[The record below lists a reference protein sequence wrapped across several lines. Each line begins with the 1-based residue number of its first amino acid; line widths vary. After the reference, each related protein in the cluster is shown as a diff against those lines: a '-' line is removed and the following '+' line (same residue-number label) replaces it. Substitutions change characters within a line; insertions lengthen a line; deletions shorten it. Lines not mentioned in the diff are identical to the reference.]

1 MINQLT
7 DFTKDGQKITLN
19 YENGPMILT
28 VLTPEIMRFF
38 QDRGNASNS
47 YAIEGDKEIKT
58 DFTVKNKGDHIEIAT
73 AKLIVKAYDDEKI
86 DVFDEQGNPLVVD
99 YRGKRTPIDRQMDE
113 EHLKLAESEG
123 HDVDKLLGKH
133 DADYYEVVKSL
144 ADDEEFYGL
153 GDKTGYLNKRHY
165 AYDNWNTDNPDP
177 QVESFTR
184 LYKSI
189 PILLGLKN
197 GHPYGIFFDNTYRNH
212 IDLGKESNNYYYYS
226 ADNGNLDYYVIGG
239 ASLKAVVTNYTYLT
253 GRVPM
258 PQKWTL
264 GYQQSRWGYSVSQK
278 QVEKIA
284 ENLRK
289 YDLPCDVLHL
299 DIDYMKG
306 YRVFTWRKDTYEA
319 PEEFIKKMRKLG
331 FRIITIIDPGVKKDD
346 ADYKIYQEGIEKG
359 YFVKATDGTVYV
371 NEVWPGDAVFPD
383 FGRQKVRQWW
393 AKNCKYLVDLGVSG
407 IWDDMNEPASFR
419 GEIPGD
425 VVFHNEEEASTHNKM
440 HNVYGHNM
448 AKATYEGLKKYSGK
462 RPFVITRAAYAG
474 TQKFSTVWTG
484 DNQSLW
490 PHVQMMIPQLCNLGL
505 SGFSFAGTDIGGFG
519 ADTTPELLTR
529 WIEGALFSPLYRNHA
544 ALGTRSQEPWVFGE
558 STLSIYRKYLKLRY
572 RFIPYL
578 YDEFYREGKTGL
590 PVMRP
595 LVLNYENDPHVYN
608 MNDEYMVGEDILTA
622 PVVQEGQT
630 KRAVYLPEGEWI
642 DFWNGVEYA
651 GRNTIL
657 VDAPID
663 KLPLF
668 IKKNTIL
675 PWGKEVSHI
684 SDEPDESMTF
694 RVFGK
699 KGKYVHY
706 QDNGTDF
713 KYQKGEY
720 NLYKVKV
727 NKDGSVKVKLE
738 KHGFGP
744 VYRRITV
751 QLPNKKI
758 EFKYKNGE
766 YVRKQMR

>member
-558 STLSIYRKYLKLRY
+558 PTLSIYRKYLKLRY

-578 YDEFYREGKTGL
+578 YDEFYRETQTGL

-608 MNDEYMVGEDILTA
+608 LNDEYMVGEDILTA
-622 PVVQEGQT
+622 PVVQQGQT
-630 KRAVYLPEGEWI
+630 KRAVYLPKGEWI
-642 DFWNGVEYA
+642 DFWNGVEYS
-651 GRNTIL
+651 GKTTIL
-657 VDAPID
+657 VDAPIG

-684 SDEPDESMTF
+684 SGEPDESMTF
-694 RVFGK
+694 RLFGK

-720 NLYKVKV
+720 NLYKVEV

-744 VYRRITV
+744 VYCRITV

-766 YVRKQMR
+766 YVRK

>member
-28 VLTPEIMRFF
+28 VLTPEIVRFF

-578 YDEFYREGKTGL
+578 YDEFYRETQTGL

-766 YVRKQMR
+766 YVRK

>member
-299 DIDYMKG
+299 DIDYMDG
-306 YRVFTWRKDTYEA
+306 YRVFTWRKDSYEDPA
-319 PEEFIKKMRKLG
+319 DFIKKMHKLG

-346 ADYKIYQEGIEKG
+346 AGYKIYQEGLEKG
-359 YFVKATDGTVYV
+359 YFVKAPDGTVYV

-383 FGRQKVRQWW
+383 FGREEVRQWW
-393 AKNCKYLVDLGVSG
+393 AKNCKYLVDLGVAG

-558 STLSIYRKYLKLRY
+558 PTLSIYRKYLKLRY

-578 YDEFYREGKTGL
+578 YDEFYRESKTGL

-657 VDAPID
+657 VDAPIG

-684 SDEPDESMTF
+684 SGEPDESMTF
-694 RVFGK
+694 RLFGK

-720 NLYKVKV
+720 NLYKVEV

-766 YVRKQMR
+766 YVRK

>member
-1 MINQLT
+1 MVNKLINFIQ
-7 DFTKDGQKITLN
+7 DGQKLTVN
-19 YENGPMILT
+19 YDNKPLILT
-28 VLTPEIMRFF
+28 VITPEIVRVF

-47 YAIEGDKEIKT
+47 YAIDGDKSIKT
-58 DFTVKNKGDHIEIAT
+58 DFKVKEKDGHVELST
-73 AKLIVKAYDDEKI
+73 AKLTVKIYDDEKI
-86 DVFDEQGNPLVVD
+86 DVYDEKGNPLILD
-99 YRGKRTPIDRQMDE
+99 YRKKRTPIDRQMDE

-123 HDVDKLLGKH
+123 HDVKNLLGAHNK
-133 DADYYEVVKSL
+133 DYYEIVKSL
-144 ADDEEFYGL
+144 ADDEQFYGL
-153 GDKTGYLNKRHY
+153 GDKTGFINKRHY

-197 GHPYGIFFDNTYRNH
+197 KHPYGIFFDNTYRNH
-212 IDLGKESNNYYYYS
+212 IDLGKESNDYYYYS
-226 ADNGNLDYYVIGG
+226 AVDGNIDYYIIGG
-239 ASLKAVVTNYTYLT
+239 DSLKEVITNYTYLT

-299 DIDYMKG
+299 DIDYMNG
-306 YRVFTWRKDTYEA
+306 YRVFTWRKDTYEKPA
-319 PEEFIKKMRKLG
+319 DFVKKMRKLG
-331 FRIITIIDPGVKKDD
+331 FRIITIIDPGVKKDNH
-346 ADYKIYQEGIEKG
+346 DYKIYQEGIEKG
-359 YFVKATDGTVYV
+359 YFVKAPDGTVYV
-371 NEVWPGDAVFPD
+371 NQVWPGDSVFPD
-383 FGRQKVRQWW
+383 FGRKEVRKWW
-393 AKNCKYLVDLGVSG
+393 AKNCKYLVDLGVAG
-407 IWDDMNEPASFR
+407 IWDDMNEPASFK
-419 GEIPGD
+419 GEIPQD
-425 VVFHNEEEASTHNKM
+425 VIFHNEEEASTHKKM

-490 PHVQMMIPQLCNLGL
+490 THVQMMIPQLCNLGM

-558 STLSIYRKYLKLRY
+558 PTLSIYRKYLKLRY

-578 YDEFYREGKTGL
+578 YDEFYRETKTGL
-590 PVMRP
+590 PIMRP
-595 LVLNYENDPHVYN
+595 LVLNYENDTQVYN
-608 MNDEYMVGEDILTA
+608 LNDEYMVGEDILAA

-630 KRAVYLPEGEWI
+630 KRAVYLPKGKWI
-642 DFWNGVEYA
+642 DFWNGVEHA
-651 GRNTIL
+651 GKTTIL

-694 RVFGK
+694 RLFGK
-699 KGKYVHY
+699 RGKYVHY

-720 NLYKVKV
+720 NLYEVEV

-751 QLPNKKI
+751 QLPNKKVV
-758 EFKYKNGE
+758 FKYKNGK
-766 YVRKQMR
+766 YVRK

>member
-1 MINQLT
+1 MANKLKNFIQ
-7 DFTKDGQKITLN
+7 DGQKVTLN
-19 YENGPMILT
+19 YEDGELELR
-28 VLTPEIMRFF
+28 VLTPEIVRVFEN
-38 QDRGNASNS
+38 RGNASNS
-47 YAIEGDKEIKT
+47 YAIAGDKEIKT
-58 DFTVKNKGDHIEIAT
+58 DFRIEEKDDHAELSTEKLLVKI
-73 AKLIVKAYDDEKI
+73 YDDKKI
-86 DVFDEQGNPLVVD
+86 DVYDEKDHPLIID
-99 YRGKRTPIDRQMDE
+99 YRGERTPIDRQMDE
-113 EHLKLAESEG
+113 EHKKLAESEG
-123 HDVDKLLGKH
+123 HEVAGSKKEDKN
-133 DADYYEVVKSL
+133 YYEIVKKL
-144 ADDEEFYGL
+144 ASDEQFYGL
-153 GDKTGYLNKRHY
+153 GDKTGFLNKRHY
-165 AYDNWNTDNPDP
+165 AYNNWNTDDPAP
-177 QVESFTR
+177 QVESFLS
-184 LYKSI
+184 LYKSV
-189 PILLGLKN
+189 PILLGLKD

-212 IDLGKESNNYYYYS
+212 IDLGKESNDYYYYS
-226 ADNGNLDYYVIGG
+226 AVDGNIDYYIIGG
-239 ASLKAVVTNYTYLT
+239 DSLKEVITNYTYLT

-278 QVEKIA
+278 QVEKIV

-299 DIDYMKG
+299 DIDYMRG
-306 YRVFTWRKDTYEA
+306 YRVFTWRKDTYES
-319 PEEFIKKMRKLG
+319 PDKFIKKMRKLG

-346 ADYKIYQEGIEKG
+346 DYKIYKEGLEKG
-359 YFVKATDGTVYV
+359 YFVKAPDGTVYV

-383 FGRQKVRQWW
+383 FGRKEVRKWW
-393 AKNCKYLVDLGVSG
+393 ARNCKYLVDLGVSG

-419 GEIPGD
+419 GEIPQD
-425 VVFHNEEEASTHNKM
+425 IVFHNEEQASTHKKM

-490 PHVQMMIPQLCNLGL
+490 THVQMMIPQLCNLGM

-558 STLSIYRKYLKLRY
+558 PTLSIYRKYLKLRY

-578 YDEFYREGKTGL
+578 YDEFYRETKTGL
-590 PVMRP
+590 PIMRP
-595 LVLNYENDPHVYN
+595 LVLNYENDPQVYN
-608 MNDEYMVGEDILTA
+608 LNDEYMVGEDILAA

-630 KRAVYLPEGEWI
+630 KRAVYLPKGKWI
-642 DFWNGVEYA
+642 DFWNGVEYS
-651 GRNTIL
+651 GKTTIL
-657 VDAPID
+657 VDAPIG

-684 SDEPDESMTF
+684 SDAPDESMTF

-699 KGKYVHY
+699 KGKYIHY

-727 NKDGSVKVKLE
+727 SKGGSVKVKLE

-751 QLPNKKI
+751 QLPNKKV

-766 YVRKQMR
+766 YVRK

>member
-1 MINQLT
+1 MVNKLINFIQ
-7 DFTKDGQKITLN
+7 DGQKLTVN
-19 YENGPMILT
+19 YDNKPLILT
-28 VLTPEIMRFF
+28 VITPEIVRVF

-47 YAIEGDKEIKT
+47 YAIDGDKSIKT
-58 DFTVKNKGDHIEIAT
+58 DFKVKEKDGHVELST
-73 AKLIVKAYDDEKI
+73 AKLTVKIYDDEKI
-86 DVFDEQGNPLVVD
+86 DVYDEKGNPLILD
-99 YRGKRTPIDRQMDE
+99 YRKKRTPIDRQMDE

-123 HDVDKLLGKH
+123 HDVKNLLGAH
-133 DADYYEVVKSL
+133 DKDYYEIVKSL
-144 ADDEEFYGL
+144 ADDEQFYGL
-153 GDKTGYLNKRHY
+153 GDKTGFINKRHY

-197 GHPYGIFFDNTYRNH
+197 KHPYGIFFDNTYRNH
-212 IDLGKESNNYYYYS
+212 IDLGKESNDYYYYS
-226 ADNGNLDYYVIGG
+226 AVDGNIDYYIIGG
-239 ASLKAVVTNYTYLT
+239 DSLKEVITNYTYLT

-289 YDLPCDVLHL
+289 YDLPCDVIHL
-299 DIDYMKG
+299 DIDYMNG
-306 YRVFTWRKDTYEA
+306 YRVFTWRKDTYEKPA
-319 PEEFIKKMRKLG
+319 DFVKKMRKLG
-331 FRIITIIDPGVKKDD
+331 FRIITIIDPGVKKDNH
-346 ADYKIYQEGIEKG
+346 DYKIYQEGIEKG
-359 YFVKATDGTVYV
+359 YFVKAPDGTVYV
-371 NEVWPGDAVFPD
+371 NQVWPGDAVFPD
-383 FGRQKVRQWW
+383 FGRKEVRKWW
-393 AKNCKYLVDLGVSG
+393 AKNCKYLVDLGVAG
-407 IWDDMNEPASFR
+407 IWDDMNEPASFK
-419 GEIPGD
+419 GEIPQD
-425 VVFHNEEEASTHNKM
+425 VIFHNEEEASTHKKM

-490 PHVQMMIPQLCNLGL
+490 THVQMMIPQLCNLGM

-558 STLSIYRKYLKLRY
+558 PTLSIYRKYLKLRY

-578 YDEFYREGKTGL
+578 YDEFYRETKTGL
-590 PVMRP
+590 PIMRP
-595 LVLNYENDPHVYN
+595 LVLNYENDPQVYN
-608 MNDEYMVGEDILTA
+608 LNDEYMVGEDILAA

-630 KRAVYLPEGEWI
+630 KRAVYLPKGKWI
-642 DFWNGVEYA
+642 DFWNGVEHA
-651 GRNTIL
+651 GKTTIL

-694 RVFGK
+694 RLFGK
-699 KGKYVHY
+699 RGKYVHY

-720 NLYKVKV
+720 NLYEVEV

-751 QLPNKKI
+751 QLPNKKVV
-758 EFKYKNGE
+758 FKYKNGK
-766 YVRKQMR
+766 YVRK

>member
-19 YENGPMILT
+19 YENGSMILT

-133 DADYYEVVKSL
+133 DGDYYEVVKSL

-766 YVRKQMR
+766 YVRK

>member
-28 VLTPEIMRFF
+28 VLTPEIVRFF

-58 DFTVKNKGDHIEIAT
+58 DFTVKNKGDHIEITT

-133 DADYYEVVKSL
+133 DGDYYEVVKSL

-359 YFVKATDGTVYV
+359 YFVKAADGTVYV

-578 YDEFYREGKTGL
+578 YDEFYRETQTGL

-608 MNDEYMVGEDILTA
+608 LNDEYMVGEDILTA
-622 PVVQEGQT
+622 PVVQQGQT
-630 KRAVYLPEGEWI
+630 KRAVYLPKGEWI
-642 DFWNGVEYA
+642 DFWNGVEYS
-651 GRNTIL
+651 GGNTIL

-668 IKKNTIL
+668 IKKDTIL
-675 PWGKEVSHI
+675 PWGKEVDHI
-684 SDEPDESMTF
+684 SDEPDKDMTF
-694 RVFGK
+694 RVFGNG
-699 KGKYVHY
+699 GKYRHY
-706 QDNGTDF
+706 QDNGVDF
-713 KYQKGEY
+713 EYQKGEY
-720 NLYKVKV
+720 NLYKVEV

-744 VYRRITV
+744 VYCRITV

-766 YVRKQMR
+766 YVRK

>member
-58 DFTVKNKGDHIEIAT
+58 DFTVKKKGDHIEIAT

-133 DADYYEVVKSL
+133 DGDYYEVVKSL

-766 YVRKQMR
+766 YVRK

>member
-58 DFTVKNKGDHIEIAT
+58 DFTFTVKNKGDHIEIAT

-558 STLSIYRKYLKLRY
+558 PTLSIYRKYLKLRY

-578 YDEFYREGKTGL
+578 YDEFYRETQTGL

-608 MNDEYMVGEDILTA
+608 LNDEYMVGEDILTA
-622 PVVQEGQT
+622 PVVQQGQT
-630 KRAVYLPEGEWI
+630 KRAVYLPKGEWI
-642 DFWNGVEYA
+642 DFWNGVEYS
-651 GRNTIL
+651 GGNTIL

-668 IKKNTIL
+668 IKKDTIL
-675 PWGKEVSHI
+675 PWGKEVDHI

-694 RVFGK
+694 RLFGK

-720 NLYKVKV
+720 NLYKVEV

-744 VYRRITV
+744 VYCRITV

-766 YVRKQMR
+766 YVRK

>member
-1 MINQLT
+1 MANKLKNFIQ
-7 DFTKDGQKITLN
+7 DGQKVTLN
-19 YENGPMILT
+19 YEDGELELR
-28 VLTPEIMRFF
+28 VLTPEIVRVFEN
-38 QDRGNASNS
+38 RGNASNS
-47 YAIEGDKEIKT
+47 YAIAGDKEIKT
-58 DFTVKNKGDHIEIAT
+58 NFRIEEKDDHAELSTEKLFVKI
-73 AKLIVKAYDDEKI
+73 YDDKKI
-86 DVFDEQGNPLVVD
+86 DVYDEKDHPLIID
-99 YRGKRTPIDRQMDE
+99 YRGERTPIDRQMDE
-113 EHLKLAESEG
+113 EHKKLAESEG
-123 HDVDKLLGKH
+123 HEVAGSKKEDKN
-133 DADYYEVVKSL
+133 YYEIVKKL
-144 ADDEEFYGL
+144 ASDEQFYGL
-153 GDKTGYLNKRHY
+153 GDKTGFLNKRHY
-165 AYDNWNTDNPDP
+165 AYNNWNTDDPAP
-177 QVESFTR
+177 QVESFPS
-184 LYKSI
+184 LYKSV
-189 PILLGLKN
+189 PILLGLKD

-212 IDLGKESNNYYYYS
+212 IDLGKESNDYYYYS
-226 ADNGNLDYYVIGG
+226 AVDGNIDYYIIGG
-239 ASLKAVVTNYTYLT
+239 DSLKEIITNYTYLT

-299 DIDYMKG
+299 DIDYMRG
-306 YRVFTWRKDTYEA
+306 YRVFTWRKDTYES
-319 PEEFIKKMRKLG
+319 PDKFIKKMRKLG

-346 ADYKIYQEGIEKG
+346 DYKIYKEGLEKG
-359 YFVKATDGTVYV
+359 YFVKAPDGTVYV

-383 FGRQKVRQWW
+383 FGRKEVRKWW
-393 AKNCKYLVDLGVSG
+393 ARNCKYLVDLGVSG

-419 GEIPGD
+419 GEIPQD
-425 VVFHNEEEASTHNKM
+425 IVFHNEEQASTHKKM

-490 PHVQMMIPQLCNLGL
+490 THVQMMIPQLCNLGM

-544 ALGTRSQEPWVFGE
+544 ALGTRSQEPWIFGE
-558 STLSIYRKYLKLRY
+558 PTLSIYRKYLKLRY

-578 YDEFYREGKTGL
+578 YDEFYREIKTGL
-590 PVMRP
+590 PIMRP
-595 LVLNYENDPHVYN
+595 LVLNYENDPQVYN
-608 MNDEYMVGEDILTA
+608 LNDEYMVGEDILAA

-630 KRAVYLPEGEWI
+630 KRAVYLPKGKWI
-642 DFWNGVEYA
+642 DFWNGVEYS
-651 GRNTIL
+651 GKTTIL
-657 VDAPID
+657 VDAPIG

-699 KGKYVHY
+699 KGKYIHY

-727 NKDGSVKVKLE
+727 SKDGSVKVMLE

-751 QLPNKKI
+751 QLPNKKV

>member
-1 MINQLT
+1 MANKLKNFIQ
-7 DFTKDGQKITLN
+7 DGQKVTLN
-19 YENGPMILT
+19 YEDGELELR
-28 VLTPEIMRFF
+28 VLTPEIVRVFEN
-38 QDRGNASNS
+38 RGNASNS
-47 YAIEGDKEIKT
+47 YAIAGDKEIKT
-58 DFTVKNKGDHIEIAT
+58 NFRIEEKDDHAELSTEKLFVKI
-73 AKLIVKAYDDEKI
+73 YDDKKI
-86 DVFDEQGNPLVVD
+86 DVYDEKDHPLIID
-99 YRGKRTPIDRQMDE
+99 YRGERTPIDRQMDE
-113 EHLKLAESEG
+113 EHKKLAESEG
-123 HDVDKLLGKH
+123 HEVAGSKKEDKN
-133 DADYYEVVKSL
+133 YYEIVKKL
-144 ADDEEFYGL
+144 ASDEQFYGL
-153 GDKTGYLNKRHY
+153 GDKTGFLNKRHY
-165 AYDNWNTDNPDP
+165 AYNNWNTDDPAP
-177 QVESFTR
+177 QVESFPS
-184 LYKSI
+184 LYKSV
-189 PILLGLKN
+189 PILLGLKD

-212 IDLGKESNNYYYYS
+212 IDLGKESNDYYYYS
-226 ADNGNLDYYVIGG
+226 AVDGNIDYYIIGG
-239 ASLKAVVTNYTYLT
+239 DSLKEIITNYTYLT

-299 DIDYMKG
+299 DIDYMRG
-306 YRVFTWRKDTYEA
+306 YRVFTWRKDTYES
-319 PEEFIKKMRKLG
+319 PDKFIKKMRKLG

-346 ADYKIYQEGIEKG
+346 DYKIYKEGLEKG
-359 YFVKATDGTVYV
+359 YFVKAPDGTVYV

-383 FGRQKVRQWW
+383 FGRKEVRKWW
-393 AKNCKYLVDLGVSG
+393 ARNCKYLVDLGVSG

-419 GEIPGD
+419 GEIPQD
-425 VVFHNEEEASTHNKM
+425 IVFHNEEQASTHKKM

-490 PHVQMMIPQLCNLGL
+490 THVQMMIPQLCNLGM

-544 ALGTRSQEPWVFGE
+544 ALGTRSQEPWIFGE
-558 STLSIYRKYLKLRY
+558 PTLSIYRKYLKLRY

-578 YDEFYREGKTGL
+578 YDEFYREIKTGL
-590 PVMRP
+590 PIMRP
-595 LVLNYENDPHVYN
+595 LVLNYENDPQVYN
-608 MNDEYMVGEDILTA
+608 LNDEYMVGEDILAA

-630 KRAVYLPEGEWI
+630 KRAVYLPKGKWI
-642 DFWNGVEYA
+642 DFWNGVEYS
-651 GRNTIL
+651 GKTTIL
-657 VDAPID
+657 VDAPIG

-699 KGKYVHY
+699 KGKYIHY

-727 NKDGSVKVKLE
+727 SKDGSVKVMLE

-751 QLPNKKI
+751 QLPNKKV

-766 YVRKQMR
+766 YVRK

>member
-133 DADYYEVVKSL
+133 DGDYYEVVKSL

-359 YFVKATDGTVYV
+359 YFVKAADGTVYV

-558 STLSIYRKYLKLRY
+558 TTLSIYRKYLKLRY

-578 YDEFYREGKTGL
+578 YDEFYRETQTGL

-766 YVRKQMR
+766 YVRK

>member
-558 STLSIYRKYLKLRY
+558 TTLSIYRKYLKLRY

-578 YDEFYREGKTGL
+578 YDEFYRETQTGL

-766 YVRKQMR
+766 YVRK

>member
-359 YFVKATDGTVYV
+359 YFVKAPDGTVYV

-578 YDEFYREGKTGL
+578 YDEFYRETQTGL

-608 MNDEYMVGEDILTA
+608 LNDEYMVGEDILTA
-622 PVVQEGQT
+622 PVVQQGQT
-630 KRAVYLPEGEWI
+630 KRAVYLPKGEWI

-766 YVRKQMR
+766 YVRK

>member
-1 MINQLT
+1 MVNKLIN
-7 DFTKDGQKITLN
+7 FTQDGQKLTVN
-19 YENGPMILT
+19 YDNKPLILT
-28 VLTPEIMRFF
+28 VITPEIVRIF

-47 YAIEGDKEIKT
+47 YAIDGDKSIKT
-58 DFTVKNKGDHIEIAT
+58 DFKVKEKDGHVELST
-73 AKLIVKAYDDEKI
+73 AKLTVKIYDDEKI
-86 DVFDEQGNPLVVD
+86 DVYDEKGNPLILD
-99 YRGKRTPIDRQMDE
+99 YRKKRTPIDRQMDE

-123 HDVDKLLGKH
+123 HDVKNLLGAH
-133 DADYYEVVKSL
+133 DKDYYEIVKSL
-144 ADDEEFYGL
+144 ADDEQFYGL
-153 GDKTGYLNKRHY
+153 GDKTGFINKRHY

-197 GHPYGIFFDNTYRNH
+197 KHPYGIFFDNTYRNH
-212 IDLGKESNNYYYYS
+212 IDLGKESNDYYYYS
-226 ADNGNLDYYVIGG
+226 AVDGNIDYYIIGG
-239 ASLKAVVTNYTYLT
+239 DSLKEVITNYTYLT

-299 DIDYMKG
+299 DIDYMNG
-306 YRVFTWRKDTYEA
+306 YRVFTWRKDTYEKPA
-319 PEEFIKKMRKLG
+319 DFVKKMRKLG
-331 FRIITIIDPGVKKDD
+331 FRIITIIDPGVKKDNH
-346 ADYKIYQEGIEKG
+346 DYKIYQEGIEKG
-359 YFVKATDGTVYV
+359 YFVKAPDGTVYV
-371 NEVWPGDAVFPD
+371 NQVWPGDSVFPD
-383 FGRQKVRQWW
+383 FGRKEVRKWW
-393 AKNCKYLVDLGVSG
+393 AKNCKYLVDLGVAG
-407 IWDDMNEPASFR
+407 IWDDMNEPASFK
-419 GEIPGD
+419 GEIPQD
-425 VVFHNEEEASTHNKM
+425 VIFHNEEEASTHKKM

-490 PHVQMMIPQLCNLGL
+490 THVQMMIPQLCNLGM

-558 STLSIYRKYLKLRY
+558 PTLSIYRKYLKLRY

-578 YDEFYREGKTGL
+578 YDELYRETKTGL
-590 PVMRP
+590 PIMRP
-595 LVLNYENDPHVYN
+595 LVLNYENDTQVYN
-608 MNDEYMVGEDILTA
+608 LNDEYMVGEDILAA

-630 KRAVYLPEGEWI
+630 KRAVYLPKGKWI
-642 DFWNGVEYA
+642 DFWNGVEHA
-651 GRNTIL
+651 GKTTIL

-694 RVFGK
+694 RLFGK
-699 KGKYVHY
+699 RGKYVHY

-720 NLYKVKV
+720 NLYEVKV

-751 QLPNKKI
+751 QLPNKKVV
-758 EFKYKNGE
+758 FKYKNGK
-766 YVRKQMR
+766 YVRK

>member
-1 MINQLT
+1 M
-7 DFTKDGQKITLN
+7 TLN
-19 YENGPMILT
+19 YENGPIILT
-28 VLTPEIMRFF
+28 VLTPEIVRFF

-133 DADYYEVVKSL
+133 DGDYYEVVKSL

-359 YFVKATDGTVYV
+359 YFVKAADGTVYV

-383 FGRQKVRQWW
+383 FGLQKVRQWW

-558 STLSIYRKYLKLRY
+558 PTLSIYRKYLKLRY

-578 YDEFYREGKTGL
+578 YDEFYRETQTGL

-608 MNDEYMVGEDILTA
+608 LNDEYMVGEDILTA
-622 PVVQEGQT
+622 PVVQQGQT
-630 KRAVYLPEGEWI
+630 KRAVYLPKGEWI
-642 DFWNGVEYA
+642 DFWNGVEYS
-651 GRNTIL
+651 GGNTIL

-668 IKKNTIL
+668 IKKDTIL
-675 PWGKEVSHI
+675 PWGKEVDHI
-684 SDEPDESMTF
+684 SDEPDKDMTF
-694 RVFGK
+694 RVFGNG
-699 KGKYVHY
+699 GKYRHY
-706 QDNGTDF
+706 QDNGVDF
-713 KYQKGEY
+713 EYQKGEY
-720 NLYKVKV
+720 NLYKVEV

-744 VYRRITV
+744 VYCRITV

-766 YVRKQMR
+766 YVRK

>member
-558 STLSIYRKYLKLRY
+558 PTLSIYRKYLKLRY

-578 YDEFYREGKTGL
+578 YDEFYRETQTGL

-608 MNDEYMVGEDILTA
+608 LNDEYMVGEDILTA
-622 PVVQEGQT
+622 PVVQQGQT
-630 KRAVYLPEGEWI
+630 KRAVYLPKGEWI
-642 DFWNGVEYA
+642 DFWNGVEYS
-651 GRNTIL
+651 GGNTIL

-668 IKKNTIL
+668 IKKDTIL
-675 PWGKEVSHI
+675 PWGKEVDHI
-684 SDEPDESMTF
+684 SDEPDKDMTF
-694 RVFGK
+694 RVFGNG
-699 KGKYVHY
+699 GKYRHY
-706 QDNGTDF
+706 QDNGVDF
-713 KYQKGEY
+713 EYQKGEY
-720 NLYKVKV
+720 NLYKVEV

-744 VYRRITV
+744 VYCRITV

-766 YVRKQMR
+766 YVRK

>member
-133 DADYYEVVKSL
+133 AGDYYEVVKSL
-144 ADDEEFYGL
+144 AHDEEFYGL

-226 ADNGNLDYYVIGG
+226 AVNGNIDYYVIGG
-239 ASLKAVVTNYTYLT
+239 ASLKEVITNYTYLT
-253 GRVPM
+253 GRVPL
-258 PQKWTL
+258 PQKWAL

-299 DIDYMKG
+299 DIDYMDG
-306 YRVFTWRKDTYEA
+306 YRVFTWRKDSYEDPA
-319 PEEFIKKMRKLG
+319 DFIKKMHKLG

-346 ADYKIYQEGIEKG
+346 AGYKIYQEGLEKG
-359 YFVKATDGTVYV
+359 YFVKAPDGTVYV

-383 FGRQKVRQWW
+383 FGREEVRQWW
-393 AKNCKYLVDLGVSG
+393 AKNCKYLVDLGVAG
-407 IWDDMNEPASFR
+407 IWDDMNEPASFK

-425 VVFHNEEEASTHNKM
+425 TVFHNEDEATTHDKM

-558 STLSIYRKYLKLRY
+558 PTLSIYRKYLKLRY

-578 YDEFYREGKTGL
+578 YDEFYRETQTGL

-608 MNDEYMVGEDILTA
+608 LNDEYMVGEDILTA
-622 PVVQEGQT
+622 PVVQQGQT
-630 KRAVYLPEGEWI
+630 KRAVYLPKGEWI
-642 DFWNGVEYA
+642 DFWNGVEYS
-651 GRNTIL
+651 GGNTIL

-668 IKKNTIL
+668 IKKDTIL
-675 PWGKEVSHI
+675 PWGKEVDHI
-684 SDEPDESMTF
+684 SDEPDKDMTF
-694 RVFGK
+694 RVFGNG
-699 KGKYVHY
+699 GKYRHY
-706 QDNGTDF
+706 QDNGVDF
-713 KYQKGEY
+713 EYQKGEY
-720 NLYKVKV
+720 NLYDIEVDHDQV
-727 NKDGSVKVKLE
+727 TVKLAH
-738 KHGFGP
+738 HG
-744 VYRRITV
+744 YAHEYQRIIV
-751 QLPNKKI
+751 ELADRKVVFNYC
-758 EFKYKNGE
+758 EGE
-766 YVRKQMR
+766 YTEA

>member
-28 VLTPEIMRFF
+28 VLTPEIVRFF

-359 YFVKATDGTVYV
+359 YFVKAADGTVYV

-383 FGRQKVRQWW
+383 FGREEVRQWW
-393 AKNCKYLVDLGVSG
+393 AKNCKYLVDLGVAG

-425 VVFHNEEEASTHNKM
+425 TVFHNEDEATTHDKM

-484 DNQSLW
+484 DN
-490 PHVQMMIPQLCNLGL
+490 
-505 SGFSFAGTDIGGFG
+505 
-519 ADTTPELLTR
+519 
-529 WIEGALFSPLYRNHA
+529 
-544 ALGTRSQEPWVFGE
+544 
-558 STLSIYRKYLKLRY
+558 
-572 RFIPYL
+572 
-578 YDEFYREGKTGL
+578 
-590 PVMRP
+590 
-595 LVLNYENDPHVYN
+595 
-608 MNDEYMVGEDILTA
+608 
-622 PVVQEGQT
+622 
-630 KRAVYLPEGEWI
+630 
-642 DFWNGVEYA
+642 
-651 GRNTIL
+651 
-657 VDAPID
+657 
-663 KLPLF
+663 
-668 IKKNTIL
+668 
-675 PWGKEVSHI
+675 
-684 SDEPDESMTF
+684 
-694 RVFGK
+694 
-699 KGKYVHY
+699 
-706 QDNGTDF
+706 
-713 KYQKGEY
+713 
-720 NLYKVKV
+720 
-727 NKDGSVKVKLE
+727 
-738 KHGFGP
+738 
-744 VYRRITV
+744 
-751 QLPNKKI
+751 
-758 EFKYKNGE
+758 
-766 YVRKQMR
+766 

>member
-28 VLTPEIMRFF
+28 VLTPEIVRFF

-133 DADYYEVVKSL
+133 DGDYYEVVKSL

-359 YFVKATDGTVYV
+359 YFVKAADGTVYV

-558 STLSIYRKYLKLRY
+558 PTLSIYRKYLKLRY

-578 YDEFYREGKTGL
+578 YDEFYRETQTGL

-608 MNDEYMVGEDILTA
+608 LNDEYMVGEDILTA
-622 PVVQEGQT
+622 PVVQQGQT
-630 KRAVYLPEGEWI
+630 KRAVYLPKGEWI
-642 DFWNGVEYA
+642 DFWNGVEYS
-651 GRNTIL
+651 GGNTIL

-668 IKKNTIL
+668 IKKDTIL
-675 PWGKEVSHI
+675 PWGKEVDHI
-684 SDEPDESMTF
+684 SDEPDKDMTF
-694 RVFGK
+694 RVFGNG
-699 KGKYVHY
+699 GKYRHY
-706 QDNGTDF
+706 QDNGVDF
-713 KYQKGEY
+713 EYQKGEY
-720 NLYKVKV
+720 NLYKVEV

-744 VYRRITV
+744 VYCRITV

-766 YVRKQMR
+766 YVRK

>member
-123 HDVDKLLGKH
+123 HDVNKLLGKH
-133 DADYYEVVKSL
+133 DGDYYEVVKSL

-578 YDEFYREGKTGL
+578 YDEFYRETQTGL

-766 YVRKQMR
+766 YVRK

>member
-19 YENGPMILT
+19 YENGPIILT

-133 DADYYEVVKSL
+133 DGDYYEVVKSL

-766 YVRKQMR
+766 YVRK

>member
-558 STLSIYRKYLKLRY
+558 PTLSIYRKYLKLRY

-578 YDEFYREGKTGL
+578 YDEFYRETQTGL

-608 MNDEYMVGEDILTA
+608 LNDEYMVGEDILTA
-622 PVVQEGQT
+622 PVVQQGQT
-630 KRAVYLPEGEWI
+630 KRAVYLPKGEWI
-642 DFWNGVEYA
+642 DFWNGVEYS
-651 GRNTIL
+651 GGNTIL

-668 IKKNTIL
+668 IKKDTIL
-675 PWGKEVSHI
+675 PWGKEVDHI

-694 RVFGK
+694 RLFGK

-720 NLYKVKV
+720 NLYKVEV

-744 VYRRITV
+744 VYCRITV

-766 YVRKQMR
+766 YVRK